1 MAPILRASRRRPSAV
16 SAVEPCPVC
25 LEALTEDQFRF
36 PCGHGVCRECNGRLA
51 QRDFLSC
58 PTCST
63 PREGVSQ
70 RQVDSANTAR
80 ARSEQ
85 HEGQRLF
92 VLNDRDGMRV
102 IFFAD
107 ETGGQHPFSGL
118 LAQEPP
124 SPPAGAEGGAEAEA
138 APATTGGRSLLTLR
152 GPMRD
157 LVSALL
163 RPTTVQEFLAQRERA
178 LRAP

>member
-1 MAPILRASRRRPSAV
+1 
-16 SAVEPCPVC
+16 
-25 LEALTEDQFRF
+25 
-36 PCGHGVCRECNGRLA
+36 
-51 QRDFLSC
+51 
-58 PTCST
+58 
-63 PREGVSQ
+63 
-70 RQVDSANTAR
+70 
-80 ARSEQ
+80 
-85 HEGQRLF
+85 
-92 VLNDRDGMRV
+92 MRV

-107 ETGGQHPFSGL
+107 DTGGQHPFSGL
-118 LAQEPP
+118 LAQEET
-124 SPPAGAEGGAEAEA
+124 SPQAGAEGGAEAEA

>member
-1 MAPILRASRRRPSAV
+1 
-16 SAVEPCPVC
+16 
-25 LEALTEDQFRF
+25 
-36 PCGHGVCRECNGRLA
+36 
-51 QRDFLSC
+51 
-58 PTCST
+58 
-63 PREGVSQ
+63 
-70 RQVDSANTAR
+70 
-80 ARSEQ
+80 
-85 HEGQRLF
+85 
-92 VLNDRDGMRV
+92 MRV

-124 SPPAGAEGGAEAEA
+124 SPPAGAEGGAEAEVEAEA

-178 LRAP
+178 LRAL